1 MLKELKWLLVLAAE
15 MLPCN
20 FQTSTF
26 VYVPVTSFT
35 ALGPSLMPANTRRA
49 ASLGPETLSAQLSEA
64 ASASAPKRARKSEG
78 SALLQQMPEMQEVR
92 ADDTAVPVLVTS
104 EKEFVPGVSE
114 VKFEKVSATLLARL
128 DD

>member
-1 MLKELKWLLVLAAE
+1 
-15 MLPCN
+15 
-20 FQTSTF
+20 
-26 VYVPVTSFT
+26 
-35 ALGPSLMPANTRRA
+35 
-49 ASLGPETLSAQLSEA
+49 
-64 ASASAPKRARKSEG
+64 
-78 SALLQQMPEMQEVR
+78 MPEMQEVR